1 MGDGAGPQPR
11 VQVLPIDGQRQEAAC
26 GRRIAMDANG
36 RRGGSRD
43 VACTGGELICDGG
56 GGSSGMKSWRGNS
69 SPTLSWKRKSSGNE
83 ACLRVRH
90 GSPLC
95 ALSAIPL

>member
-1 MGDGAGPQPR
+1 MGDGAGPQPG
-11 VQVLPIDGQRQEAAC
+11 VQVLPIDGPGQEAARS
-26 GRRIAMDANG
+26 RRIAMEANG
-36 RRGGSRD
+36 GSGGSRD
-43 VACTGGELICDGG
+43 VACTGGELTCDGG

-69 SPTLSWKRKSSGNE
+69 NPTLSWKRKSSANE